1 MGTHGKGAALLLLQ
15 HTNWLSAADFQS
27 QPVLRNCCLRSARKK
42 KSNWKDW
49 SAQLNSGMQER
60 CHPHLISRLPRQ
72 PHKMW
77 AVVSKGFSGTALNC
91 SQQPSNHRTTSQ
103 HWVAKAW
110 SPEDKE
116 NLARWKKAPTC
127 SDPSGSYPAKQ
138 QTPPCCPSA
147 RPSRSC
153 LLHTHTAPRIFHPPA
168 GGHICFLPLM
178 TKCVL
183 HWKWSATITRG
194 MLLILTCLTI

>member
-1 MGTHGKGAALLLLQ
+1 MAKVLLCSCCNTPTDYQ
-15 HTNWLSAADFQS
+15 QQIFNSAS

-153 LLHTHTAPRIFHPPA
+153 LLHTHSTTDISSTSWWPH
-168 GGHICFLPLM
+168 
-178 TKCVL
+178 
-183 HWKWSATITRG
+183 
-194 MLLILTCLTI
+194 LLSSFDD